1 MSARNFLLG
10 GLEKQR
16 ASIAGETFC
25 WEDWK
30 SSVRV
35 WPDSVRDECE
45 KLFAGRTGKAACEYG
60 RRNFLLGGLE
70 KQRASMAGK
79 EDWSWQR
86 TGVGEKLFAGK
97 TGKAACEYGRAKDW
111 SWMEVCRTKG
121 AEKNA

>member
-1 MSARNFLLG
+1 M
-10 GLEKQR
+10 
-16 ASIAGETFC
+16 
-25 WEDWK
+25 
-30 SSVRV
+30 
-35 WPDSVRDECE
+35 
-45 KLFAGRTGKAACEYG
+45 
-60 RRNFLLGGLE
+60 LGGLE

-121 AEKNA
+121 AEKNAKTDSAEKEVCRVPNARMSSASLVEMRTEEKKCAEYLFARE

>member
-10 GLEKQR
+10 E
-16 ASIAGETFC
+16 
-25 WEDWK
+25 
-30 SSVRV
+30 
-35 WPDSVRDECE
+35 
-45 KLFAGRTGKAACEYG
+45 
-60 RRNFLLGGLE
+60 LE

-121 AEKNA
+121 AEKNAKTDSAEKEVCRVPGRDETSEKKVPNGQS